1 MWNAYCTINKKK
13 FLHSP
18 FYILHFTFLRILSI
32 ESSCDET
39 SIAVV
44 EDGVKVLSNI
54 IASSMS
60 AFTASG
66 GVIPEEAARKQ
77 VECMLPVLKQ
87 AFEQSKSDWSMIDA
101 IAVTKGPGLLGSLLV
116 GTVTAKA
123 LASIHKKPL
132 MGVHHTLGHLSS
144 TWLDTEENDLPHFPM
159 LTLSASGGHT
169 ELWLRTSH
177 THGELIGR
185 TRDDAAG
192 EAFDK
197 GATLLG
203 LPYPGGP
210 SISKAAEGGNPDA
223 FPFPLPLKKDET
235 FDFSFSGL
243 KTALRY
249 TIRDLPP
256 HPSFDLAQDKV
267 PGAAGWLEE
276 QETSQR
282 ATSNEPTSQR
292 ANLASSY
299 QAAICLHLVDRV
311 SMALKKFPQIKE
323 VHVVGGVSANTFLRS
338 IITNLCAGNQTVR
351 FPKKLSYC
359 TDNAAMIA
367 AAAEFLVK
375 ENPESLNESFSTEAS
390 LPLSAAIHA
399 K

>member
-1 MWNAYCTINKKK
+1 M
-13 FLHSP
+13 
-18 FYILHFTFLRILSI
+18 RILSI

-39 SIAVV
+39 SIAIVD
-44 EDGVKVLSNI
+44 DGIEVKSNI
-54 IASSMS
+54 IASSQA
-60 AFTASG
+60 AFTTSG

-77 VECMLPVLKQ
+77 VECVIPVLHQ
-87 AFEQSKSDWSMIDA
+87 ALELAQTDWSSIDA

-116 GTVTAKA
+116 GTVTGRA
-123 LASIHKKPL
+123 LASIHELPL
-132 MGVHHTLGHLSS
+132 IGVHHTLGHLSS
-144 TWLDTEENDLPHFPM
+144 TWLETDKNDPPTFPI

-177 THGELIGR
+177 TQGELIGR

-210 SISKAAEGGNPDA
+210 SIAKAAEHGKTDA
-223 FPFPLPLKKDET
+223 YDLPVPLQKYDTL
-235 FDFSFSGL
+235 DFSFSGL

-256 HPSFDLAQDKV
+256 ESRTLGGELLDDTLHNI
-267 PGAAGWLEE
+267 AA
-276 QETSQR
+276 
-282 ATSNEPTSQR
+282 
-292 ANLASSY
+292 SY
-299 QAAICLHLVDRV
+299 QYAICFHLVDRIRI
-311 SMALKKFPQIKE
+311 AIERYPEIKE
-323 VHVVGGVSANTFLRS
+323 VHLVGGVSANTVLRS
-338 IITNLCAGNQTVR
+338 MVTEACGSQAVVR

-367 AAAEFLVK
+367 AAGYFLHLDGD
-375 ENPESLNESFSTEAS
+375 SSTVGFETMAS
-390 LPLSAAIHA
+390 LPLAAA
-399 K
+399 VTSY